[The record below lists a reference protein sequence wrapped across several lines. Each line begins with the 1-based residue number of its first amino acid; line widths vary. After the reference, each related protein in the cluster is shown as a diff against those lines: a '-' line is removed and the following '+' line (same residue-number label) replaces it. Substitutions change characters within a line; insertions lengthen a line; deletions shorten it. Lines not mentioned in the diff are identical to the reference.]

1 MKVIKI
7 VKLLPILKT
16 PYQNDAET
24 MLYLTA
30 LKTQSTETLIK
41 LSKINLRSIRLGLTL
56 NPKTS
61 TNLLREI
68 FKQYKN
74 EKLSLFIA
82 LHPNVDRNL
91 LLDIYNFSQTLPKTN
106 NYYCILKANV
116 LKNHQCPT
124 MLFNDILNI
133 SLVELFDE
141 DFNKPNW
148 YFVARAIS
156 NPNCPENVLRFIFNN
171 DIFKIYSKAFLL
183 NEKCPQD
190 IISDIKKTN

>member
-7 VKLLPILKT
+7 VKSLPILKI
-16 PYQNDAET
+16 PYKNDAET
-24 MLYLTA
+24 TLYLTA
-30 LKTQSTETLIK
+30 LKTQSTKTLIK
-41 LSKINLRSIRLGLTL
+41 LSKINLYAIRLGLTL
-56 NPKTS
+56 NPKTP

-68 FKQYKN
+68 FEQYKN

-82 LHPNVDRNL
+82 LHHNVDRNL
-91 LLDIYNFSQTLPKTN
+91 LLDIYNFSQTLPKTDD
-106 NYYCILKANV
+106 YYCILKANV
-116 LKNHQCPT
+116 FKNQQCPT
-124 MLFNDILNI
+124 ILFNDILNI

-141 DFNKPNW
+141 NLNKPNW

-190 IISDIKKTN
+190 IISNIKKTN

>member
-7 VKLLPILKT
+7 LKSLPAFKI
-16 PYQNDAET
+16 PYQNEVET
-24 MLYLTA
+24 TLYLTA
-30 LKTQSTETLIK
+30 LKSQSIETLIK
-41 LSKINLRSIRLGLTL
+41 LSKINLYAIRLGLVL
-56 NPKTS
+56 NPKTP
-61 TNLLREI
+61 TNLLRWI

-74 EKLSLFIA
+74 EKFSLFIA
-82 LHPNVDRNL
+82 LHHNVDRNL

-106 NYYCILKANV
+106 DYYCILKANV
-116 LKNHQCPT
+116 FKNQQCPT

-190 IISDIKKTN
+190 IISNIKKTN

>member
-7 VKLLPILKT
+7 LKSLPAFKI
-16 PYQNDAET
+16 PYQNDTET

-30 LKTQSTETLIK
+30 LKTQSIETLIK
-41 LSKINLRSIRLGLTL
+41 LSKINLYAIRLGLTL
-56 NPKTS
+56 NPKTP
-61 TNLLREI
+61 TNFLREI
-68 FKQYKN
+68 FTQYKN
-74 EKLSLFIA
+74 ERLSLFIA

-106 NYYCILKANV
+106 DYYCILKANV
-116 LKNHQCPT
+116 FKNHQCPI
-124 MLFNDILNI
+124 MLFDDILNI
-133 SLVELFDE
+133 SIAELFDE
-141 DFNKPNW
+141 DLRSPNW

-156 NPNCPENVLRFIFNN
+156 NPNCPEKVLRFIFNN

-190 IISDIKKTN
+190 IISNVMKTN

>member
-7 VKLLPILKT
+7 VKSLPILKI

-30 LKTQSTETLIK
+30 LKIQSTKTLIK
-41 LSKINLRSIRLGLTL
+41 LSKINLHSIRLGLTL

-91 LLDIYNFSQTLPKTN
+91 LLDIYHFSQTLPKTN

-116 LKNHQCPT
+116 FKNHQCPT
-124 MLFNDILNI
+124 MLFDNILNI
-133 SLVELFDE
+133 SPVELFDE
-141 DFNKPNW
+141 DLNSHNW

>member
-1 MKVIKI
+1 
-7 VKLLPILKT
+7 
-16 PYQNDAET
+16 

-30 LKTQSTETLIK
+30 LKTQSTKTLIK
-41 LSKINLRSIRLGLTL
+41 LSKINLYAIRLGLTL

-82 LHPNVDRNL
+82 LHPNVDKNL

-106 NYYCILKANV
+106 DYYCILKANV
-116 LKNHQCPT
+116 FKNQQCPT

-133 SLVELFDE
+133 SLVELFDK

>member
-7 VKLLPILKT
+7 VKSLPILKI
-16 PYQNDAET
+16 PYKNDAET

-82 LHPNVDRNL
+82 LHPNVDKNL

-106 NYYCILKANV
+106 DYYCILKANV
-116 LKNHQCPT
+116 FKKQQCPT
-124 MLFNDILNI
+124 MLFDDILNI

>member
-7 VKLLPILKT
+7 VKSLPILKI
-16 PYQNDAET
+16 PYKNDAET

-41 LSKINLRSIRLGLTL
+41 LSKINLHSIRLGLTL

-82 LHPNVDRNL
+82 LHPNVDKNL

-106 NYYCILKANV
+106 DYYCILKANV
-116 LKNHQCPT
+116 FKNQQCPI
-124 MLFNDILNI
+124 MLFDNILNI

-156 NPNCPENVLRFIFNN
+156 NSNCPENVLRFIFNN